1 MSVLRKYGLGLVVA
15 GRTLLVE
22 LFGKRLKASAAAP
35 TDGQVLRYVAA
46 DDAWSPGT
54 VSGGG
59 SLPAG
64 TNGGVLAHA
73 SSAWASTA
81 AGTARQ
87 VLTSNGAAAPTWGQS
102 VLPLRIGATVA
113 AALPADAAL
122 GLQWDVRSIVVRGS
136 GNAAWMDVWRVNGGG
151 EWVFGTD
158 DATDC
163 GGAVLLVPA
172 SGASLSLRR
181 GSTNHVV
188 INSAGALALGS
199 ASFQTTV
206 TGSRIVLQ
214 TPIAVHDANASS
226 VVTAATIAHTLSSG
240 SAAAGIGARATLA
253 AHNASGTLTDAVA
266 IDGILTNVGAGTE
279 AGALAISTR
288 TAGGALTERMR
299 VHGTGGVT
307 IGSTAA
313 LSTGAGLANNVY
325 LWGRNAADSAWAQ
338 MLGLTSANAVALGSS
353 SFGTV
358 VEGSFVTLQHSSSS
372 SVQFATAGG
381 ARFTYLGFIFASS
394 GVERVARIHPAISQ
408 SGTAGYTVLEIDL
421 GTPTSGSGTKR
432 SLSVVRGG
440 VEQHGLDENGCHVGL
455 RLRRT
460 AVTDAAHTVAGLSAY
475 VDMIGLTAARTV
487 TGPSTPVQAGTVVT
501 ITNGD
506 GSANGTKT
514 VTFAP
519 AGGALVN
526 GAATHVGINAAYG
539 SCTYLC
545 DGTNWTVIAKV

>member
-163 GGAVLLVPA
+163 AGAVLLAPS
-172 SGASLSLRR
+172 SGAGLYLRR
-181 GSTNHVV
+181 GTTDHVAV
-188 INSAGALALGS
+188 NSAGALTVGNS
-199 ASFQTTV
+199 SFQTTI

-253 AHNASGTLTDAVA
+253 AHNAAGTLTDAAAV
-266 IDGILTNVGAGTE
+266 DGILTNTGAGTE

-299 VHGTGGVT
+299 VHGAGGVT

-313 LSTGAGLANNVY
+313 LTSGAGLGNGLA
-325 LWGRNAADSAWAQ
+325 LWARNAADSAWLSLITSSSNVITIGDISNAGVVVVTGAAAVWQ
-338 MLGLTSANAVALGSS
+338 VNTAGVNGLTYRG
-353 SFGTV
+353 
-358 VEGSFVTLQHSSSS
+358 
-372 SVQFATAGG
+372 
-381 ARFTYLGFIFASS
+381 YLTASS
-394 GVERVARIHPAISQ
+394 GIQQQLKLSEPIEQ
-408 SGTAGYTVLEIDL
+408 TGTAGWTLLEL
-421 GTPTSGSGTKR
+421 SPTLTTQGTGAKR
-432 SLSVVRGG
+432 AVSYLVGG
-440 VEQHGLDENGCHVGL
+440 VERFGVDENGCHVGL

-460 AVTDAAHTVAGLSAY
+460 AVTDAAHTVAALSTY